1 MTDKRKLGNYGERK
15 VKNFLRRKGYKIIE
29 TNYAKKYGEIDII
42 AKRKDIIAFVEVKT
56 RSENPLVG
64 GVYAV
69 NKAKQTRIIKTA
81 KTYIYEKQIDLQ
93 PRFDIAEV
101 EVTGGLIKKA
111 KINYIENAY

>member
-1 MTDKRKLGNYGERK
+1 MTDKRKLGNFGERK
-15 VKNFLRRKGYKIIE
+15 VKTYLRRRGYKIINA
-29 TNYAKKYGEIDII
+29 NYAQKYGEIDII

-56 RSENPLVG
+56 RSENPLVS

-69 NKAKQTRIIKTA
+69 NKAKQNRIIKTA
-81 KTYIYEKQIDLQ
+81 KKFLYENQIDLQ

-101 EVTGGLIKKA
+101 VVTGSLIKKA

>member
-1 MTDKRKLGNYGERK
+1 MTDKRKLGNFGERK
-15 VKNFLRRKGYKIIE
+15 VKNFLRRKGYKILDA
-29 TNYAKKYGEIDII
+29 NYAKKYGEIDII

-56 RSENPLVG
+56 RSENPLIS

-69 NKAKQTRIIKTA
+69 NKAKQARIIKTA
-81 KTYIYEKQIDLQ
+81 KTYLYENQIDLQ

-101 EVTGGLIKKA
+101 EVMGGLIKKA